1 MITEFLLQQDFFYDD
16 GDLGPDDM
24 AALVSRITGKEC
36 GVTTGEVP
44 LEVSKLL
51 PVKIYNG
58 QYYHLYRS
66 LHQLLTEKYPDLASV
81 PRDELTQS
89 DVIYSQADLFSALGF
104 PMTKENVMNNVI

>member
-1 MITEFLLQQDFFYDD
+1 MITELLIQQDFFYDD
-16 GDLGPDDM
+16 GDLIPDDM

-36 GVTTGEVP
+36 GVTTGEVS

-51 PVKIYNG
+51 PVKMYNG

-81 PRDELTQS
+81 PRDELTQ
-89 DVIYSQADLFSALGF
+89 DDIIYSQADLFTALGL
-104 PMTKENVMNNVI
+104 PMTKENIMNNVI